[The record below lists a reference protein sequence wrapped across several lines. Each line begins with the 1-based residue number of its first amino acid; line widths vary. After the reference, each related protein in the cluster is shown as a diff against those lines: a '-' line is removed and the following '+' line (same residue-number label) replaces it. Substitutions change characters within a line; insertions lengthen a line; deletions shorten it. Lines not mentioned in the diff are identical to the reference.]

1 MLLAAFLAL
10 PVLDFGAISTR
21 DQVSRLESG
30 AVKTEKFD
38 WSALAVD
45 FGPSGLKALAELAR
59 SPRADRANLAKWALA
74 AKNRWDLRD
83 SGDGVDAK
91 EAAFAAKRIEERV
104 RVLPAGKAIPAEL
117 YTLLDQRGQCRT
129 LACAAYVLADGRV
142 ALVSRASGVGFR
154 SEEHTSELQS
164 L

>member
-21 DQVSRLESG
+21 DQLARLESG

-38 WSALAVD
+38 WAALAFD
-45 FGPSGLKALAELAR
+45 FGPSGRKALAELAR

-83 SGDGVDAK
+83 SGDGADAT
-91 EAAFAAKRIEERV
+91 EDAFAAKRIEERG
-104 RVLPAGKAIPAEL
+104 RVPPGGRECQAEP
-117 YTLLDQRGQCRT
+117 YTLL
-129 LACAAYVLADGRV
+129 A
-142 ALVSRASGVGFR
+142 
-154 SEEHTSELQS
+154 
-164 L
+164 